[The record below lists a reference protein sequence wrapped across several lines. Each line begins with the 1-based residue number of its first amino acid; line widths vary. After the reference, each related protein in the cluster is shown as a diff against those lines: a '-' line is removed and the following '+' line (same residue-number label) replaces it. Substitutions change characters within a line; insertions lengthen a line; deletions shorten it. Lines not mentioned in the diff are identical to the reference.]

1 MSLPAAET
9 YRAYLAAHAEL
20 VETFA
25 LTDLDRTGVPVVSAS
40 AWGDPSAHGVGY
52 GETPEEAERSA
63 LGEAVET
70 LAAARFAARCAPEAL
85 TVGEAVARGGIHPD
99 ALSPVAGTRVD
110 DLTELLW
117 LPART
122 WPAGEQRLLPLEAV
136 VTCGAEFALAAPG
149 REPLFP
155 PITNGLGAAPAD
167 EPDRAV
173 RHGLMELLQRDVN
186 WSQFKALDTGRA
198 VDARAALPELALPLA
213 AVGIDVRLKYAGQ
226 AFGAHVF
233 FAAAADADPDLAP
246 VARTSTGEGA
256 DPDPRVAARKAVL
269 ELCSSR
275 CRKQF
280 FFGGEEALR
289 VASEEYRRRAEVRT
303 SAAVES
309 GWDLTERFEA
319 LLGDPEAVERLV
331 ERITHLREEVPLP
344 PAYPAE
350 ATPALLAAAGLE
362 VLVCELTEPGEAAR
376 VARVTVPGLEAEV
389 LSHHRIG
396 PRALAALRLRLPH
409 TVWDGPA
416 APGPGWAAAAGAWVD
431 REELRRLA
439 AGFLPLYREPDRH
452 AYVAPAAV

>member
-9 YRAYLAAHAEL
+9 YRAYLAEHADL
-20 VETFA
+20 VETFP
-25 LTDLDRTGVPVVSAS
+25 LTELDRTGVPVVSAS
-40 AWGDPSAHGVGY
+40 AWGDPAAHGVGY
-52 GETPEEAERSA
+52 GETPDEAERSA

-70 LAAARFAARCAPEAL
+70 LAAARFAATCEPEAL
-85 TVGEAVARGGIHPD
+85 TVGEAVARGGVHPD
-99 ALSPVAGTRVD
+99 ALSPVAGTSVD
-110 DLTELLW
+110 DATELLW

-122 WPAGEQRLLPLEAV
+122 WPAGEERLMPLEAV
-136 VTCGAEFALAAPG
+136 VTCGAEFARAAPG

-155 PITNGLGAAPAD
+155 PITNGLGAAPAG

-173 RHGLMELLQRDVN
+173 RHGLMELVQRDVN

-198 VDARAALPELALPLA
+198 VDARAVLPGL
-213 AVGIDVRLKYAGQ
+213 VGRLHDAGVEVRLKYAGH

-233 FAAAADADPDLAP
+233 FAAAADADPGLAA

-256 DPDPRVAARKAVL
+256 DPDPLVAARKAVL

-289 VASEEYRRRAEVRT
+289 VASEEYRARAEVRT
-303 SAAVES
+303 GEAVES

-319 LLGDPEAVERLV
+319 LLGDPEAVEGLV
-331 ERITHLREEVPLP
+331 ERITHVREEVPLP
-344 PAYPAE
+344 PAYPAG
-350 ATPALLAAAGLE
+350 ATPGLLAAAGLE
-362 VLVCELTEPGEAAR
+362 VLVCELTAPGDLAH

-396 PRALAALRLRLPH
+396 PRALAALRLRLPQA
-409 TVWDGPA
+409 VWDGPA

-452 AYVAPAAV
+452 AYVAPAPA